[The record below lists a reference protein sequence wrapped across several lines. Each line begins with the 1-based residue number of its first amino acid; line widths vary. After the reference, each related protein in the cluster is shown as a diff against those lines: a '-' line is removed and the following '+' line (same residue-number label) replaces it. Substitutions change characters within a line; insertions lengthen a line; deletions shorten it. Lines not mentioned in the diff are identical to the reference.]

1 MNNID
6 RAQIK
11 AAIDTLALADGLLD
25 GVTEPEG
32 EELEPWQAA
41 HVWIFRAMCMLLDSL
56 NGVEEVKFSDE
67 EHVPVSVTGEP
78 YTHLANR
85 HRDLSERY
93 WGMARDHQ
101 P

>member
-1 MNNID
+1 
-6 RAQIK
+6 
-11 AAIDTLALADGLLD
+11 
-25 GVTEPEG
+25 
-32 EELEPWQAA
+32 
-41 HVWIFRAMCMLLDSL
+41 MLLDSL

-67 EHVPVSVTGEP
+67 ERIPVSVTGEP

-93 WGMARDHQ
+93 WGMAREHQ